1 MAPNSQE
8 TPKTEQQEASLTPS
22 PISGQQ
28 PKVSPVAQ
36 SEEPKVKELT
46 PIGSEKPTAK
56 KKKEKEKEPQVI
68 KDSPNHITIR

>member
-1 MAPNSQE
+1 MAPSSQE

-28 PKVSPVAQ
+28 PKDSQVAQ
-36 SEEPKVKELT
+36 SQEEPKVKELA
-46 PIGSEKPTAK
+46 PIVSEKPTAK
-56 KKKEKEKEPQVI
+56 KKKEKESQVI

>member
-1 MAPNSQE
+1 MAPSSQE

-28 PKVSPVAQ
+28 PKDSPAAQ
-36 SEEPKVKELT
+36 SQEEKKVKELT
-46 PIGSEKPTAK
+46 PVKTEKPAAK
-56 KKKEKEKEPQVI
+56 KKKVKEPQVI

>member
-28 PKVSPVAQ
+28 PKDSPVAQ
-36 SEEPKVKELT
+36 SKEEAKPKELT
-46 PIGSEKPTAK
+46 PIVSEKPNAK
-56 KKKEKEKEPQVI
+56 KKKEKEPQVT

>member
-28 PKVSPVAQ
+28 PKDSPVAQ
-36 SEEPKVKELT
+36 SQE
-46 PIGSEKPTAK
+46 EKPRELATIKEEKPVAK
-56 KKKEKEKEPQVI
+56 KKKDKEPQVT
-68 KDSPNHITIR
+68 KDGERHITIK

>member
-8 TPKTEQQEASLTPS
+8 TPTTEQQEVSLTPS

-28 PKVSPVAQ
+28 PKDSPVAQ
-36 SEEPKVKELT
+36 SKEEEKVKELP
-46 PIGSEKPTAK
+46 PIVSDKPATK
-56 KKKEKEKEPQVI
+56 KKKVKESQVI

>member
-1 MAPNSQE
+1 MAPSSQE

-28 PKVSPVAQ
+28 PKDSPVAQ
-36 SEEPKVKELT
+36 SKEEEKVKELP
-46 PIGSEKPTAK
+46 PIVSDKPATK
-56 KKKEKEKEPQVI
+56 KKKVKESQVI